1 MHLKRDGLVVVG
13 VIALGVGASA
23 AASDSDSAPDAAMTA
38 DAAAP
43 AAADAAAG
51 PDSDAGDL
59 SSVNEVIVTG
69 TRVTGI
75 KAVDSAAPIQVI
87 ASQSMERAA
96 GKPDLVTTLSNLIP
110 SLTAQAF
117 GSDQANQTLQA
128 KLRGLSPNDVLV
140 LIDGKRRHTT
150 SNLAVIGG
158 PYQGGAGVDLN
169 FIPVDAIDHV
179 EVLTDGAA
187 AQYGS
192 DAIAGVIN
200 IILKKTNNG
209 GNLGGTYGEYYDGGG
224 ITGQVQGNIGF
235 EPIPGGY
242 LNLTAEVRNHGHSF
256 RGGLDGRTLNPNL
269 TFPDSNM
276 VNVPGYPNVNL
287 ISGDAEYHSK
297 IFSFNAGTDITDG
310 IQLYSF
316 GSYGDKKAQSYENY
330 RTPST
335 VSYQGP
341 LSGGVK
347 VYLFPLGFSPLEAT
361 RETDYDLTAG
371 LKGELDAWN
380 WDLSGS
386 YGYNKVRVYTLNSAN
401 TAIAGGYTDIT
412 GAVIPGTNSTP
423 RDFYDGFFKATQMT
437 ANIDI
442 NRDVDIGLAGPLNV
456 AFGGEYRRSAYA
468 IGAGDPNSYIGSGA
482 QSYPGFQPADAS
494 IHSRKNYAGYVDFSA
509 KPIDQL
515 RVDLAGRFEHYD
527 DFGSKTVGKLTA
539 RYDVIPEFGIRGTVS
554 TGFRAPTLAEEYY
567 RATNVSPDS
576 ATVQLQPNSKS
587 AADLGLGALK
597 PETSRNYSVGLAMQ
611 PLPGITAT
619 IDAYWIDINDRVV
632 ASGTL
637 NSVVNGQLV
646 SPAIATAIA
655 DSGAVPPSLVVPG
668 GSYSVSLFTNGIDTR
683 TKGVDFVLDAPFDY
697 GWSKLDATVGASY
710 SETTIRSIHNSPAQ
724 LAGQAPFATGSA
736 LFDQAA
742 LSDLTTASPKYVLNF
757 GAYWTAFDRF
767 SASVHEIIYGTTQEY
782 QSDTGK
788 TPAGAVSQVTYWP
801 NTVGVTPITN
811 VELSLQ
817 ATKMVKLSIG
827 ANNAFNRYPNKV
839 NPILRQ
845 GFAATYNRSTTTLY
859 PAISPFGINGGFYY
873 IKGELDF

>member
-1 MHLKRDGLVVVG
+1 MHLKRDGVVVLG
-13 VIALGVGASA
+13 VIALGVSA
-23 AASDSDSAPDAAMTA
+23 VAEAAVAA

-43 AAADAAAG
+43 AADAAGA

-59 SSVNEVIVTG
+59 SSLNEVIVTG

-87 ASQSMERAA
+87 ASQSIERAA
-96 GKPDLVTTLSNLIP
+96 GKPDLITTLSNLIP

-117 GSDQANQTLQA
+117 GGDQANQTLQA
-128 KLRGLSPNDVLV
+128 RIRGLSPNDVLV

-150 SNLAVIGG
+150 ANLAVLAG
-158 PYQGGAGVDLN
+158 PYQGGAGADLN
-169 FIPVDAIDHV
+169 FIPVDAIDHI

-200 IILKKTNNG
+200 IILKKNNNG
-209 GNLGGTYGEYYDGGG
+209 GNLGGSYGAYYDGGG
-224 ITGQVQGNIGF
+224 GTSQVQGNVGF
-235 EPIPGGY
+235 EPLPGGY
-242 LNLTAEVRNHGHSF
+242 LNITAEVRNHSHSF

-269 TFPDSNM
+269 TYPDTNM
-276 VNVPGYPNVNL
+276 ANVPGYPNVNL
-287 ISGDAEYHSK
+287 ISGDGEYHSRLA
-297 IFSFNAGTDITDG
+297 SFNAGVDVFEG
-310 IQLYSF
+310 VQFYSF
-316 GSYGDKKAQSYENY
+316 GSYGEKDAQSYENY

-335 VSYQGP
+335 ISYQGP
-341 LSGGVK
+341 ITGGVK
-347 VYLFPLGFSPLEAT
+347 DYLFPLGFSPLEAT
-361 RETDYDLTAG
+361 RETDYEVTGG
-371 LKGELDAWN
+371 LKGELAEWR
-380 WDLSGS
+380 WDLSLN
-386 YGYNKVRVYTLNSAN
+386 YGYDKARLYTLNSAN
-401 TAIAGGYTDIT
+401 AAIAGGYTDINGT
-412 GAVIPGTNSTP
+412 VIPGTDSTP
-423 RDFYDGFFKATQMT
+423 RDFYDGFFKATQTT

-442 NRDVDIGLAGPLNV
+442 NRDVDVGLAGPLNV
-456 AFGGEYRRSAYA
+456 AFGGEYRRNAYA
-468 IGAGDPNSYIGSGA
+468 IGAGDRNSYIGSGA

-494 IHSRKNYAGYVDFSA
+494 IHSRKNYAGYVDLSA

-515 RVDLAGRFEHYD
+515 RIDLAGRFEHYD

-539 RYDVIPEFGIRGTVS
+539 RYDVIPEFGVRGTVS

-576 ATVQLQPNSKS
+576 ATVQLQPNSKA
-587 AADLGLGALK
+587 AADLGLGGLK
-597 PETSRNYSVGLAMQ
+597 PETSRNYSFGFALK

-619 IDAYWIDINDRVV
+619 IDAYWIDINNRIV

-637 NSVVNGQLV
+637 NSVVNGVPV

-683 TKGVDFVLDAPFDY
+683 TKGVDLTLDAPFDY
-697 GWSKLDATVGASY
+697 GWNKLDLSLGATY
-710 SETTIRSIHNSPAQ
+710 SDTTIRSVHNAPAQ
-724 LAGQAPFATGSA
+724 LAGQTPFATGSA

-742 LSDLTTASPKYVLNF
+742 LSDLTTANPKYVLNF
-757 GAYWTAFDRF
+757 GAYWVANEKF
-767 SASVHEIIYGTTQEY
+767 SASVHEIIYGKTQEY

-788 TPAGAVSQVTYWP
+788 TPSGATSVVTYWP

-839 NPILRQ
+839 NSILRE

-859 PAISPFGINGGFYY
+859 PSISPFGINGGFYY
-873 IKGELDF
+873 VKGIFEF

>member
-1 MHLKRDGLVVVG
+1 MHLKRDNVCAGVAVLG
-13 VIALGVGASA
+13 VIALQMGAETASA
-23 AASDSDSAPDAAMTA
+23 ADAAVAA

-43 AAADAAAG
+43 ASDAPG
-51 PDSDAGDL
+51 SPDSGDL

-75 KAVDSAAPIQVI
+75 KAVDSPAPIQVI
-87 ASQSMERAA
+87 ASQSIERAA
-96 GKPDLVTTLSNLIP
+96 GKPDLITTLSNLIP

-117 GSDQANQTLQA
+117 GGDQANQTLQA

-150 SNLAVIGG
+150 ANLAVLGG
-158 PYQGGAGVDLN
+158 PYQGGAGADLN
-169 FIPVDAIDHV
+169 FIPVDAIDHI

-224 ITGQVQGNIGF
+224 ITGQVQGNVGF
-235 EPIPGGY
+235 EPVPGGF

-256 RGGLDGRTLNPNL
+256 RGGLDGRTLNPAL
-269 TFPDSNM
+269 TAPDSNM
-276 VNVPGYPNVNL
+276 KDVQGYPNVNL

-297 IFSFNAGTDITDG
+297 IFAFNAGMEVLDG
-310 IQLYSF
+310 IQFYSF

-341 LSGGVK
+341 LTGGVK
-347 VYLFPLGFSPLEAT
+347 TYLFPLGFSPLEAT
-361 RETDYDLTAG
+361 RETDYELTGG
-371 LKGELDAWN
+371 LKGEFEEWK
-380 WDLSGS
+380 WDLSAT
-386 YGYNKVRVYTLNSAN
+386 YGYDKVGVYTLNSAN
-401 TAIAGGYTDIT
+401 AAIAGGYTDIL
-412 GAVIPGTNSTP
+412 GNVIPGTDATP

-437 ANIDI
+437 SNIDI
-442 NRDVDIGLAGPLNV
+442 NRDVEVGLAGPLNV
-456 AFGGEYRRSAYA
+456 AFGGEYRRNAYA

-482 QSYPGFQPADAS
+482 QSYPGFQPSDAS
-494 IHSRKNYAGYVDFSA
+494 IHARKNYAGYIDLSA
-509 KPIDQL
+509 KPVEQL

-539 RYDVIPEFGIRGTVS
+539 RYDIIPEFAVRGTIS

-576 ATVQLQPNSKS
+576 ATVQLQPNSKA
-587 AADLGLGALK
+587 AADLGLGGLK
-597 PETSRNYSVGLAMQ
+597 PETSRNYSIGLAMQ
-611 PLPGITAT
+611 PAPGLTAT
-619 IDAYWIDINDRVV
+619 IDAYWIDINNRIV

-637 NSVVNGQLV
+637 NSVVNGIVV
-646 SPAIATAIA
+646 SPAIGTAIA

-697 GWSKLDATVGASY
+697 GWSKLDATIGASY
-710 SETTIRSIHNSPAQ
+710 SDTTIRSIHNAPAQ
-724 LAGQAPFATGSA
+724 LAGQTPFATGSA

-757 GAYWTAFDRF
+757 GAYWMAYEKF
-767 SASVHEIIYGTTQEY
+767 SVSVHEIIYGTTTEY

-788 TPAGAVSQVTYWP
+788 TPKGATSVITYWP

-817 ATKMVKLSIG
+817 ATKMLKLSLG

-839 NPILRQ
+839 NSILRD

-859 PAISPFGINGGFYY
+859 PSISPFGINGGFYY
-873 IKGELDF
+873 IKGVFEF

>member
-1 MHLKRDGLVVVG
+1 MHLKRDGVVVLG
-13 VIALGVGASA
+13 VIALGVSA
-23 AASDSDSAPDAAMTA
+23 VAEPALAA

-43 AAADAAAG
+43 AADAADA

-59 SSVNEVIVTG
+59 SSLNEVIVTG

-87 ASQSMERAA
+87 ASQSIERAA
-96 GKPDLVTTLSNLIP
+96 GKPDLITTLSNLIP

-117 GSDQANQTLQA
+117 GGDQANQTLQA
-128 KLRGLSPNDVLV
+128 RIRGLSPNDVLV

-150 SNLAVIGG
+150 ANLAVLAG
-158 PYQGGAGVDLN
+158 PYQGGAGADLN
-169 FIPVDAIDHV
+169 FIPVDAIDHI

-200 IILKKTNNG
+200 IILKKNNNG
-209 GNLGGTYGEYYDGGG
+209 GNLGGSYGAYYDGGG
-224 ITGQVQGNIGF
+224 GTSQVQGNIGF
-235 EPIPGGY
+235 ESLPGGY
-242 LNLTAEVRNHGHSF
+242 LSITAEVRNHSHSF

-269 TFPDSNM
+269 TYPDTNM
-276 VNVPGYPNVNL
+276 ANVAGYPKVNL
-287 ISGDAEYHSK
+287 ISGDGEYHSRLA
-297 IFSFNAGTDITDG
+297 SFNAGVDVFEG
-310 IQLYSF
+310 VQFYSF
-316 GSYGDKKAQSYENY
+316 GSYGEKDAQSYENY

-335 VSYQGP
+335 ISYQGP
-341 LSGGVK
+341 LTGGVK
-347 VYLFPLGFSPLEAT
+347 DYLFPLGFSPLEAT
-361 RETDYDLTAG
+361 RETDYEITGG
-371 LKGELDAWN
+371 LKGELAEWR
-380 WDLSGS
+380 WDLSSS
-386 YGYNKVRVYTLNSAN
+386 YGYDKARLYTLNSAN
-401 TAIAGGYTDIT
+401 GSIAGGYTDINGT
-412 GAVIPGTNSTP
+412 VIPGTDSTP
-423 RDFYDGFFKATQMT
+423 RDFYDGFFKATQTT

-442 NRDVDIGLAGPLNV
+442 NRDVEVGLGGPLNV
-456 AFGGEYRRSAYA
+456 AFGGEYRRNAYA
-468 IGAGDPNSYIGSGA
+468 IGAGDRNSYIGSGA

-494 IHSRKNYAGYVDFSA
+494 IHSRKNYAGYVDLST

-515 RVDLAGRFEHYD
+515 RIDLAGRFEHYD

-576 ATVQLQPNSKS
+576 ATVQLQPNSK
-587 AADLGLGALK
+587 AATDLGLGGLK
-597 PETSRNYSVGLAMQ
+597 PETSRNYSFGFALK

-619 IDAYWIDINDRVV
+619 IDAYWIDINNRIV

-637 NSVVNGQLV
+637 NSVVNGVPV

-668 GSYSVSLFTNGIDTR
+668 GSYAVSLFTNGIDTR
-683 TKGVDFVLDAPFDY
+683 TKGVDLTLDAPFDY
-697 GWSKLDATVGASY
+697 GWNKLDLSLGATY
-710 SETTIRSIHNSPAQ
+710 SDTTIRSVHNAPAQ
-724 LAGQAPFATGSA
+724 LAGQTPFATGSA

-742 LSDLTTASPKYVLNF
+742 LSDLTTANPKYVLNF
-757 GAYWTAFDRF
+757 GGYWVANEKF
-767 SASVHEIIYGTTQEY
+767 SASVHEIIYGKTQEY

-788 TPAGAVSQVTYWP
+788 TPSGATSVVTYWP

-839 NPILRQ
+839 NSILRE

-859 PAISPFGINGGFYY
+859 PSISPFGINGGFYY
-873 IKGELDF
+873 IKGIFEF

>member
-1 MHLKRDGLVVVG
+1 MLLKRDNVCAG
-13 VIALGVGASA
+13 VAVLGIIALRMGADTASA
-23 AASDSDSAPDAAMTA
+23 A

-43 AAADAAAG
+43 ADGAAPASDAPAGG
-51 PDSDAGDL
+51 PDSGDL

-87 ASQSMERAA
+87 ASQSLERVS
-96 GKPDLVTTLSNLIP
+96 GKPDLITTLSNLIP
-110 SLTAQAF
+110 SLTAQSF
-117 GSDQANQTLQA
+117 GGDQANQTLQA
-128 KLRGLSPNDVLV
+128 KLRGLSPNDVLI

-150 SNLAVIGG
+150 ANLAVLGG
-158 PYQGGAGVDLN
+158 PYQGGAGTDLN
-169 FIPVDAIDHV
+169 FIPVDAIDHI

-200 IILKKTNNG
+200 IILKKTSSG

-224 ITGQVQGNIGF
+224 ITGDVQGNIGF
-235 EPIPGGY
+235 EPLPGGY
-242 LNLTAEVRNHGHSF
+242 LNLTGEVRNHGHSF

-276 VNVPGYPNVNL
+276 KNVAGYPDVNL
-287 ISGDAEYHSK
+287 ISGDAEYHLK
-297 IFSFNAGTDITDG
+297 IFSFNAGVPITDDM
-310 IQLYSF
+310 QFYSF
-316 GSYGDKKAQSYENY
+316 GSYGDKKAESFENY

-335 VSYQGP
+335 VSYTGP
-341 LSGGVK
+341 LTGGVK
-347 VYLFPLGFSPLEAT
+347 TYLFPLGFNPLEAT
-361 RETDYDLTAG
+361 RETDYELTG
-371 LKGELDAWN
+371 GVKGEFDEWK
-380 WDLSGS
+380 WDLSGT
-386 YGYNKVRVYTLNSAN
+386 YGYDKVGVYTLNSAN
-401 TAIAGGYTDIT
+401 AAIAGGYTDIA
-412 GAVIPGTNSTP
+412 GNVIPGTDSTP

-437 ANIDI
+437 SNVDI
-442 NRDVDIGLAGPLNV
+442 NRNVDIGMAGPLNV
-456 AFGGEYRRSAYA
+456 AFGGEYRRSAYS
-468 IGAGDPNSYIGSGA
+468 IGAGDPNSYVGSGA
-482 QSYPGFQPADAS
+482 QSYPGFQPSDAS
-494 IHSRKNYAGYVDFSA
+494 THARKNYAGYIDLA
-509 KPIDQL
+509 GKPIDQL
-515 RVDLAGRFEHYD
+515 MIDLAGRFEHYD

-539 RYDVIPEFGIRGTVS
+539 RYDIVPEVAVRGTIS

-576 ATVQLQPNSKS
+576 ATVQLQPNSKA
-587 AADLGLGALK
+587 AADLGLGGLK
-597 PETSRNYSVGLAMQ
+597 PETSRNYSFGLALQ
-611 PLPGITAT
+611 PMPGLTAT
-619 IDAYWIDINDRVV
+619 IDAYWIDITNRIV

-637 NSVVNGQLV
+637 NSVVNGQLI

-697 GWSKLDATVGASY
+697 GWSKLDATIGASY
-710 SETTIRSIHNSPAQ
+710 SDTSIRSIHNAPAQ
-724 LAGQAPFATGSA
+724 LAGQIPFATGSA

-742 LSDLTTASPKYVLNF
+742 LSDLTSASPKYVLNF
-757 GAYWTAFDRF
+757 GAFWDIYEKF
-767 SASVHEIIYGTTQEY
+767 SVNLHEVIYGSATEY

-788 TPAGAVSQVTYWP
+788 TPQGATSVITYWP

-817 ATKMVKLSIG
+817 ATKMVRLSLG

-839 NPILRQ
+839 NSILRE
-845 GFAATYNRSTTTLY
+845 GFAATYNRATTTLY
-859 PAISPFGINGGFYY
+859 PSISPFGINGGFYY
-873 IKGELDF
+873 IKGVLEF

>member
-1 MHLKRDGLVVVG
+1 MHLKRDGVVVLG
-13 VIALGVGASA
+13 VIALGVAGAARAVA
-23 AASDSDSAPDAAMTA
+23 AAA

-43 AAADAAAG
+43 AADAAGA
-51 PDSDAGDL
+51 PDSDSGDL

-75 KAVDSAAPIQVI
+75 KAVESAAPIQVI
-87 ASQSMERAA
+87 ASQSIERAA
-96 GKPDLVTTLSNLIP
+96 GKPDLITTLSNLIP

-117 GSDQANQTLQA
+117 GGDQANQTLQA
-128 KLRGLSPNDVLV
+128 KIRGLSPNDVLV

-150 SNLAVIGG
+150 ANLAVLGG
-158 PYQGGAGVDLN
+158 PYQGGAGADLN
-169 FIPVDAIDHV
+169 FIPLDAIDHI

-224 ITGQVQGNIGF
+224 NTGQVQGNIGF
-235 EPIPGGY
+235 EPVPGGY

-256 RGGLDGRTLNPNL
+256 RGGLDGRTLNPQL
-269 TFPDSNM
+269 TYPDTNM
-276 VNVPGYPNVNL
+276 ANVPGYPDVNL

-297 IFSFNAGTDITDG
+297 LFSFNAGLEVGEG
-310 IQLYSF
+310 IQFYSF
-316 GSYGDKKAQSYENY
+316 GTYGDKKAQSYENY

-335 VSYQGP
+335 ISYQGP
-341 LSGGVK
+341 LTGGVK
-347 VYLFPLGFSPLEAT
+347 DYLFPLGFSPLEAT
-361 RETDYDLTAG
+361 RETDYEITGG
-371 LKGELDAWN
+371 LKGEFDAWR
-380 WDLSGS
+380 WDLSAN
-386 YGYNKVRVYTLNSAN
+386 YGYDKARVYTLNSAN
-401 TAIAGGYTDIT
+401 AAIAGGYTDIT
-412 GAVIPGTNSTP
+412 GAVIPGTDSTP
-423 RDFYDGFFKATQMT
+423 RDFYDGFFKATQTT

-442 NRDVDIGLAGPLNV
+442 NRDIDVGLAGPLNV
-456 AFGGEYRRSAYA
+456 AFGGEYRRNAYA

-494 IHSRKNYAGYVDFSA
+494 IHSRKNYAGYVDLSA

-539 RYDVIPEFGIRGTVS
+539 RYDLIPEFGIRGTVS

-576 ATVQLQPNSKS
+576 ATVQLQPNSKA
-587 AADLGLGALK
+587 AADLGLGGLK
-597 PETSRNYSVGLAMQ
+597 PETSRNYSFGLALQ

-619 IDAYWIDINDRVV
+619 IDAYLIDINNRIV

-637 NSVVNGQLV
+637 NSVVNGVLV

-683 TKGVDFVLDAPFDY
+683 TKGVDFTLDAPFDY
-697 GWSKLDATVGASY
+697 GWNKLDLSLGATY
-710 SETTIRSIHNSPAQ
+710 SDTTIRSIHNAPAQ
-724 LAGQAPFATGSA
+724 LAGQTPFATGSA

-742 LSDLTTASPKYVLNF
+742 LSDLTTANPKYVLNF
-757 GAYWTAFDRF
+757 GAYWVAYERF
-767 SASVHEIIYGTTQEY
+767 SASVHEIIYGKTQEY

-788 TPAGAVSQVTYWP
+788 TPAGATSVITYWP

-839 NPILRQ
+839 NSILRD

-859 PAISPFGINGGFYY
+859 PSISPFGINGGFYY
-873 IKGELDF
+873 IKGVFEF

>member
-1 MHLKRDGLVVVG
+1 MHLKRDGVVVLG
-13 VIALGVGASA
+13 VIALGVSASA
-23 AASDSDSAPDAAMTA
+23 GAAVAA

-43 AAADAAAG
+43 AADAAGA
-51 PDSDAGDL
+51 PDSDSGDL
-59 SSVNEVIVTG
+59 SSLNEVIVTG

-75 KAVDSAAPIQVI
+75 KAVESAAPIQVI
-87 ASQSMERAA
+87 ASQSIERAA
-96 GKPDLVTTLSNLIP
+96 GKPDLITALSNLIP

-117 GSDQANQTLQA
+117 GGDQANQTLQA
-128 KLRGLSPNDVLV
+128 KIRGLSPNDVLV

-150 SNLAVIGG
+150 ANLAVLGG
-158 PYQGGAGVDLN
+158 PYQGGAGADLN
-169 FIPVDAIDHV
+169 FIPVDAIDHI

-209 GNLGGTYGEYYDGGG
+209 GNLGATYGEYYDGGG
-224 ITGQVQGNIGF
+224 GTSQVQGNIGF
-235 EPIPGGY
+235 EPVPGGY
-242 LNLTAEVRNHGHSF
+242 LNLTAEVRNHSHSF
-256 RGGLDGRTLNPNL
+256 RGGLDGRTLNPKL
-269 TFPDSNM
+269 TYPDTNM
-276 VNVPGYPNVNL
+276 ANVPGYPDINL
-287 ISGDAEYHSK
+287 ISGDAEYHSRLLA
-297 IFSFNAGTDITDG
+297 FNAGMEVADNIHF
-310 IQLYSF
+310 YSV
-316 GSYGDKKAQSYENY
+316 GTYGEKDAQSYENY

-335 VSYQGP
+335 ISYQGP
-341 LSGGVK
+341 ITGGVK
-347 VYLFPLGFSPLEAT
+347 DYLFPLGFSPLEAT
-361 RETDYDLTAG
+361 RETDYEITG
-371 LKGELDAWN
+371 GVKGEFDEWR
-380 WDLSGS
+380 WDLSAN
-386 YGYNKVRVYTLNSAN
+386 YGYDKVRVYTLNSAN
-401 TAIAGGYTDIT
+401 GAIAGGYTDIT
-412 GAVIPGTNSTP
+412 GAVIPGTDSTP
-423 RDFYDGFFKATQMT
+423 RDFYDGFFKATQTT

-442 NRDVDIGLAGPLNV
+442 NRDVELGLAGPLNV
-456 AFGGEYRRSAYA
+456 AFGGEYRRNAYA
-468 IGAGDPNSYIGSGA
+468 IGAGDRSSYIGSGA
-482 QSYPGFQPADAS
+482 QSYPGFQPSDAS
-494 IHSRKNYAGYVDFSA
+494 IHSRKNYAGYVDLSA

-527 DFGSKTVGKLTA
+527 DFGSKTVGKVTA

-576 ATVQLQPNSKS
+576 ATVQLQPNSKA

-597 PETSRNYSVGLAMQ
+597 PETSRNYSFGFAMK
-611 PLPGITAT
+611 PLPGLTAT
-619 IDAYWIDINDRVV
+619 IDAFLIDINNRIV

-637 NSVVNGQLV
+637 NSVVNGIQV

-683 TKGVDFVLDAPFDY
+683 TKGVDLTLDAPFDY
-697 GWSKLDATVGASY
+697 GWSKLELSLAGTY
-710 SETTIRSIHNSPAQ
+710 SDTTIRSVHNAPAQ
-724 LAGQAPFATGSA
+724 LAGQIPFATGSA

-742 LSDLTTASPKYVLNF
+742 ISDLTTASPKYVLNF
-757 GAYWTAFDRF
+757 GTYWLAFEKF
-767 SASVHEIIYGTTQEY
+767 SVNVHEIIYGKTQEY

-788 TPAGAVSQVTYWP
+788 TPAGATSVITYWP

-839 NPILRQ
+839 NSILRQ

-859 PAISPFGINGGFYY
+859 PSISPFGINGGFYY
-873 IKGELDF
+873 IKGVFEF

>member
-1 MHLKRDGLVVVG
+1 MHLKRDGVVVLG
-13 VIALGVGASA
+13 VIALGVSVSA
-23 AASDSDSAPDAAMTA
+23 AAAVAA

-43 AAADAAAG
+43 AADAAG
-51 PDSDAGDL
+51 SPDSDSGDL

-75 KAVDSAAPIQVI
+75 KAVESAAPIQVI
-87 ASQSMERAA
+87 ASQSIERAA
-96 GKPDLVTTLSNLIP
+96 GKPDLITTLSNLIP

-117 GSDQANQTLQA
+117 GGDQANQTLQA
-128 KLRGLSPNDVLV
+128 KIRGLSPNDVLV

-150 SNLAVIGG
+150 ANLAVLGG
-158 PYQGGAGVDLN
+158 PYQGGAGADLN
-169 FIPVDAIDHV
+169 FIPVDAIDHI

-200 IILKKTNNG
+200 IILKKNNTG
-209 GNLGGTYGEYYDGGG
+209 GNLGGTYGAYYDGGG
-224 ITGQVQGNIGF
+224 GTSQVQGNIGF
-235 EPIPGGY
+235 EPVPGGY
-242 LNLTAEVRNHGHSF
+242 LNLTAEVRNHSHSF

-269 TFPDSNM
+269 TYPDTNM
-276 VNVPGYPNVNL
+276 ANVPAYPNVNL
-287 ISGDAEYHSK
+287 ISGDAEYHSRL
-297 IFSFNAGTDITDG
+297 FSFNAGVDVVDG
-310 IQLYSF
+310 IQFYSF
-316 GSYGDKKAQSYENY
+316 GTYGDKDAQSYENY
-330 RTPST
+330 RSPST
-335 VSYQGP
+335 ISYQGP
-341 LSGGVK
+341 ITGGVK
-347 VYLFPLGFSPLEAT
+347 DYLFPLGFSPLEAT
-361 RETDYDLTAG
+361 RETDYELTGG
-371 LKGELDAWN
+371 LKGELNEWR
-380 WDLSGS
+380 WDLSLN
-386 YGYNKVRVYTLNSAN
+386 YGYDKVRVYTLNSAN
-401 TAIAGGYTDIT
+401 AAIAGGYTDINGT
-412 GAVIPGTNSTP
+412 VIPGTDSTS
-423 RDFYDGFFKATQMT
+423 RDFYDGFFKATQTT
-437 ANIDI
+437 ANVDI
-442 NRDVDIGLAGPLNV
+442 NRDVDVGLAGPLNV
-456 AFGGEYRRSAYA
+456 AFGGEYRRNAYA

-482 QSYPGFQPADAS
+482 QSYPGFQPSDAS
-494 IHSRKNYAGYVDFSA
+494 SHSRKNYAGYVDLSA
-509 KPIDQL
+509 KPVDQL

-576 ATVQLQPNSKS
+576 ATVQLQPNSKA
-587 AADLGLGALK
+587 AADLGLGGLK
-597 PETSRNYSVGLAMQ
+597 PETSRNYSFGFALQ

-619 IDAYWIDINDRVV
+619 IDAYWIDINNRIV

-637 NSVVNGQLV
+637 NSVVNGIQV

-683 TKGVDFVLDAPFDY
+683 TKGVDFTLDAPFNY
-697 GWSKLDATVGASY
+697 GWSKLDLSVGATY
-710 SETTIRSIHNSPAQ
+710 SDTTIRSIHNAPAQ
-724 LAGQAPFATGSA
+724 LAGQIPFATGSA

-742 LSDLTTASPKYVLNF
+742 LSDLTTANPKYVLNF
-757 GAYWTAFDRF
+757 GAHWVANEKF
-767 SASVHEIIYGTTQEY
+767 SASVHEIIYGKTQEY

-788 TPAGAVSQVTYWP
+788 TPTGATSVITYWP

-827 ANNAFNRYPNKV
+827 ANNALNRYPNKV
-839 NPILRQ
+839 NSILRQ

-859 PAISPFGINGGFYY
+859 PSISPFGINGGFYY
-873 IKGELDF
+873 IKGVFEF

>member
-1 MHLKRDGLVVVG
+1 MHLKRDNVCAG
-13 VIALGVGASA
+13 VAVLGIIALRMGTETASA
-23 AASDSDSAPDAAMTA
+23 ADAAVAA

-43 AAADAAAG
+43 ASDAPGG
-51 PDSDAGDL
+51 PDSGDL

-75 KAVDSAAPIQVI
+75 KAVDSPAPIQVI
-87 ASQSMERAA
+87 ASQSIERAA
-96 GKPDLVTTLSNLIP
+96 GKPDLITTLSNLIP

-117 GSDQANQTLQA
+117 GGDQANQTLQA

-150 SNLAVIGG
+150 ANLAVLGG
-158 PYQGGAGVDLN
+158 PYQGGAGADLN
-169 FIPVDAIDHV
+169 FIPVDAIDHI

-200 IILKKTNNG
+200 IILKKANNG

-224 ITGQVQGNIGF
+224 ITGQVQGNVGF
-235 EPIPGGY
+235 EPVPGGF

-269 TFPDSNM
+269 TFPDTNM
-276 VNVPGYPNVNL
+276 TNVAGYPNVNL

-297 IFSFNAGTDITDG
+297 IFAFNAGMEVLNG
-310 IQLYSF
+310 IQFYSF
-316 GSYGDKKAQSYENY
+316 GTYGDKKAQSYENY
-330 RTPST
+330 RVPST

-341 LSGGVK
+341 LTGGVK
-347 VYLFPLGFSPLEAT
+347 TYLFPLGFSPLEAT
-361 RETDYDLTAG
+361 RETDYELTGG
-371 LKGELDAWN
+371 LKGEFEEWK
-380 WDLSGS
+380 WDLSAT
-386 YGYNKVRVYTLNSAN
+386 YGYDKVGVYTLNSAN
-401 TAIAGGYTDIT
+401 AAIAGGYTDIL
-412 GAVIPGTNSTP
+412 GNVIPGTDATP

-437 ANIDI
+437 SNIDI
-442 NRDVDIGLAGPLNV
+442 NRDVEVGLAGPLNV
-456 AFGGEYRRSAYA
+456 AFGGEYRRNAYA

-482 QSYPGFQPADAS
+482 QSYPGFQPSDAS
-494 IHSRKNYAGYVDFSA
+494 IHARKNYAGYIDLSA
-509 KPIDQL
+509 KPVEQL

-539 RYDVIPEFGIRGTVS
+539 RYDIIPEFAVRGTIS

-576 ATVQLQPNSKS
+576 ATVQLQPNSKA
-587 AADLGLGALK
+587 AADLGLGGLK
-597 PETSRNYSVGLAMQ
+597 PETSRNYSIGLAMQ
-611 PLPGITAT
+611 PVPGLTAT
-619 IDAYWIDINDRVV
+619 IDAYWIDINNRIV

-637 NSVVNGQLV
+637 NSVVNGIVV
-646 SPAIATAIA
+646 SPAIGTAIA

-683 TKGVDFVLDAPFDY
+683 TKGADFVLDAPFDY
-697 GWSKLDATVGASY
+697 GWSKLDATIGASY
-710 SETTIRSIHNSPAQ
+710 SDTTIRSIHNSPAQ
-724 LAGQAPFATGSA
+724 LAGQVPFATGSA

-757 GAYWTAFDRF
+757 GAYWTAYEKF
-767 SASVHEIIYGTTQEY
+767 SVSLHEIIYGTTQEY

-788 TPAGAVSQVTYWP
+788 TPKGATSVVTYWP

-817 ATKMVKLSIG
+817 ATKMVKLSLG

-839 NPILRQ
+839 NSILRD

-873 IKGELDF
+873 IKGELEF

>member
-1 MHLKRDGLVVVG
+1 MHLKRDGVVVLG
-13 VIALGVGASA
+13 VIALGVSA
-23 AASDSDSAPDAAMTA
+23 AARAAVAA

-43 AAADAAAG
+43 AADAAGA
-51 PDSDAGDL
+51 PDSDSGEL

-75 KAVDSAAPIQVI
+75 KAVESAAPIQVI
-87 ASQSMERAA
+87 ASQSIERAA
-96 GKPDLVTTLSNLIP
+96 GKPDLITTLSNLIP

-117 GSDQANQTLQA
+117 GGDQANQTLQA
-128 KLRGLSPNDVLV
+128 KIRGLSPNDVLV

-150 SNLAVIGG
+150 ANLAVLGG
-158 PYQGGAGVDLN
+158 PYQGGAGADLN
-169 FIPVDAIDHV
+169 FIPVDAIDHI

-224 ITGQVQGNIGF
+224 NTGQVQGNIGF

-269 TFPDSNM
+269 AYPDTNM
-276 VNVPGYPNVNL
+276 ANVPGYPNVNL

-297 IFSFNAGTDITDG
+297 LFSFSAGMEVAEG
-310 IQLYSF
+310 IQFYSF
-316 GSYGDKKAQSYENY
+316 GTYGDKKAQSYENY

-335 VSYQGP
+335 ISYQGP
-341 LSGGVK
+341 LTGGVK
-347 VYLFPLGFSPLEAT
+347 DYLFPLGFSPLEAT
-361 RETDYDLTAG
+361 RETDYEITGG
-371 LKGELDAWN
+371 LKGEFDAWR
-380 WDLSGS
+380 WDLSAN
-386 YGYNKVRVYTLNSAN
+386 YGYDKARVYTLNSAN
-401 TAIAGGYTDIT
+401 AAIAGGYTDIT
-412 GAVIPGTNSTP
+412 GVVIPGTDSTP
-423 RDFYDGFFKATQMT
+423 RDFYDGFFKATQST

-442 NRDVDIGLAGPLNV
+442 NRDVDVGLAGPLNV
-456 AFGGEYRRSAYA
+456 AFGGEYRRNAYA

-494 IHSRKNYAGYVDFSA
+494 IHSRKNYAGYIDLSA

-539 RYDVIPEFGIRGTVS
+539 RYDLIPEIGIRGTVS

-576 ATVQLQPNSKS
+576 ATVQLQPNSKA
-587 AADLGLGALK
+587 AADLGLGGLK
-597 PETSRNYSVGLAMQ
+597 PETSRNYSFGLALQ

-619 IDAYWIDINDRVV
+619 IDAYLIDINNRIV

-637 NSVVNGQLV
+637 NSVVNGVLV

-683 TKGVDFVLDAPFDY
+683 TKGVDFTLDAPFDY
-697 GWSKLDATVGASY
+697 GWNKLDLSLGATY
-710 SETTIRSIHNSPAQ
+710 SDTTIRSIHNAPAQ
-724 LAGQAPFATGSA
+724 LAGQTPFATGSA

-742 LSDLTTASPKYVLNF
+742 LSDLTAANPKYVLNF
-757 GAYWTAFDRF
+757 GAYWVAYERF
-767 SASVHEIIYGTTQEY
+767 SASVHEIIYGKTQEY

-788 TPAGAVSQVTYWP
+788 TPAGATSVITYWP

-817 ATKMVKLSIG
+817 ATKMLKLSIG

-839 NPILRQ
+839 NSILRD

-859 PAISPFGINGGFYY
+859 PSISPFGINGGFYY
-873 IKGELDF
+873 IKGVFEF

>member
-1 MHLKRDGLVVVG
+1 MHLKRDNVRAGVAVLG
-13 VIALGVGASA
+13 VIALRMGADTASA
-23 AASDSDSAPDAAMTA
+23 ADAAVSA

-43 AAADAAAG
+43 ASDAPAGG
-51 PDSDAGDL
+51 PDSGDL

-75 KAVDSAAPIQVI
+75 KAVDSPAPIQVI
-87 ASQSMERAA
+87 AAQSIERAA
-96 GKPDLVTTLSNLIP
+96 GKPDLITTLSNLIP

-117 GSDQANQTLQA
+117 GGDQANQTLQA

-140 LIDGKRRHTT
+140 LVNGKRRHTT
-150 SNLAVIGG
+150 ANLEVLGG

-169 FIPVDAIDHV
+169 LIPVDAIDHI

-192 DAIAGVIN
+192 DAIAGVVN
-200 IILKKTNNG
+200 IILKKSNSG

-224 ITGQVQGNIGF
+224 ITGDVQGNVGF
-235 EPIPGGY
+235 EPVPGGY

-276 VNVPGYPNVNL
+276 KNVSGYPDVNL
-287 ISGDAEYHSK
+287 ISGDAEYHAK
-297 IFSFNAGTDITDG
+297 IFSFNAGMDVADG

-316 GSYGDKKAQSYENY
+316 GSYGDKKAESYENY

-335 VSYQGP
+335 VSYTGP
-341 LSGGVK
+341 LTGGVTT
-347 VYLFPLGFSPLEAT
+347 YLFPLGFDPLEAT
-361 RETDYDLTAG
+361 RETDYELTGGA
-371 LKGELDAWN
+371 KGELAEWK
-380 WDLSGS
+380 WDLSAT
-386 YGYNKVRVYTLNSAN
+386 YGYDKVGVYTLNSAN
-401 TAIAGGYTDIT
+401 AAIAGGYTDIT
-412 GAVIPGTNSTP
+412 KTPIPGTDSTP

-437 ANIDI
+437 SNIDI
-442 NRDVDIGLAGPLNV
+442 DRDIDIGLAGPLNV
-456 AFGGEYRRSAYA
+456 AFGGEYRRSTFA

-482 QSYPGFQPADAS
+482 QSYPGFQPSDAS
-494 IHSRKNYAGYVDFSA
+494 IHARKNYAGYIDLAA
-509 KPIDQL
+509 KPVDQL

-539 RYDVIPEFGIRGTVS
+539 RYDFIPEVAVRGTIS

-587 AADLGLGALK
+587 AADLGLGGGLQ
-597 PETSRNYSVGLAMQ
+597 PETSRNYSIGLALQ
-611 PLPGITAT
+611 PTPGLTAT
-619 IDAYWIDINDRVV
+619 IDAYWIDINNRIV

-646 SPAIATAIA
+646 GPAIQTAIA
-655 DSGAVPPSLVVPG
+655 DSGAVPPSAVVPG

-683 TKGVDFVLDAPFDY
+683 TRGVDFVLDAPFDY
-697 GWSKLDATVGASY
+697 GWSKLDATIGASY
-710 SETTIRSIHNSPAQ
+710 SDTTIRSIHNAPAQ
-724 LAGQAPFATGSA
+724 LAGQTPFATGSA

-742 LSDLTTASPKYVLNF
+742 LSDLTTASPKYVMNF
-757 GAYWTAFDRF
+757 GAYWTAFEKF
-767 SASVHEIIYGTTQEY
+767 SVNVHEIIYGSTTEY

-788 TPAGAVSQVTYWP
+788 TPTKVTSVITYWP

-817 ATKMVKLSIG
+817 ATKMLRLSLG

-839 NPILRQ
+839 NSILRE
-845 GFAATYNRSTTTLY
+845 GFAAAYNRSTTTLY
-859 PAISPFGINGGFYY
+859 PSISPFGINGGFYY
-873 IKGELDF
+873 IKGIFEF

>member
-1 MHLKRDGLVVVG
+1 MHLKRDGVVVLG
-13 VIALGVGASA
+13 VIALGVSA
-23 AASDSDSAPDAAMTA
+23 VAEPALAA

-43 AAADAAAG
+43 AADAADA

-59 SSVNEVIVTG
+59 SSLNEVIVTG

-87 ASQSMERAA
+87 ASQSIERAA
-96 GKPDLVTTLSNLIP
+96 GKPDLITTLSNLIP

-117 GSDQANQTLQA
+117 GGDQANQTLQA
-128 KLRGLSPNDVLV
+128 RIRGLSPNDVLV

-150 SNLAVIGG
+150 ANLAVLAG
-158 PYQGGAGVDLN
+158 PYQGGAGADLN
-169 FIPVDAIDHV
+169 FIPVDAIDHI

-200 IILKKTNNG
+200 IILKKNNNG
-209 GNLGGTYGEYYDGGG
+209 GNLGGSYGAYYDGGG
-224 ITGQVQGNIGF
+224 GTSQVQGNIGF
-235 EPIPGGY
+235 EPLPGGY
-242 LNLTAEVRNHGHSF
+242 LSITAEVRNHSHSF

-269 TFPDSNM
+269 TYPDTNM
-276 VNVPGYPNVNL
+276 ANVAGYPKVNL
-287 ISGDAEYHSK
+287 ISGDGEYHSRLA
-297 IFSFNAGTDITDG
+297 SFNAGVDVFEG
-310 IQLYSF
+310 VQFYSF
-316 GSYGDKKAQSYENY
+316 GSYGEKDAQSYENY

-335 VSYQGP
+335 ISYQGP
-341 LSGGVK
+341 LTGGVK
-347 VYLFPLGFSPLEAT
+347 DYLFPLGFSPLEAT
-361 RETDYDLTAG
+361 RETDYEITGG
-371 LKGELDAWN
+371 LKGELAEWR
-380 WDLSGS
+380 WDLSSS
-386 YGYNKVRVYTLNSAN
+386 YGYDKARLYTLNSAN
-401 TAIAGGYTDIT
+401 GSIAGGYTDINGT
-412 GAVIPGTNSTP
+412 VIPGTDSTP
-423 RDFYDGFFKATQMT
+423 RDFYDGFFKATQTT

-442 NRDVDIGLAGPLNV
+442 NRDVEVGLGGPLNV
-456 AFGGEYRRSAYA
+456 AFGGEYRRNAYA
-468 IGAGDPNSYIGSGA
+468 IGAGDRNSYIGSGA

-494 IHSRKNYAGYVDFSA
+494 IHSRKNYAGYVDLST

-515 RVDLAGRFEHYD
+515 RIDLAGRFEHYD

-576 ATVQLQPNSKS
+576 ATVQLQPNSK
-587 AADLGLGALK
+587 AATDLGLGGLK
-597 PETSRNYSVGLAMQ
+597 PETSRNYSFGFALK

-619 IDAYWIDINDRVV
+619 IDAYWIDINNRIV

-637 NSVVNGQLV
+637 NSVVNGVPV

-668 GSYSVSLFTNGIDTR
+668 GSYAVSLFTNGIDTR
-683 TKGVDFVLDAPFDY
+683 TKGVDLTLDAPFDY
-697 GWSKLDATVGASY
+697 GWNKLDLSLGATY
-710 SETTIRSIHNSPAQ
+710 SDTTIRSVHNAPAQ
-724 LAGQAPFATGSA
+724 LAGQTPFATGSA

-742 LSDLTTASPKYVLNF
+742 LSDLTTANPKYVLNF
-757 GAYWTAFDRF
+757 GGYWVANEKF
-767 SASVHEIIYGTTQEY
+767 SASVHEIIYGKTQEY

-788 TPAGAVSQVTYWP
+788 TPSGATSVVTYWP

-839 NPILRQ
+839 NSILRE

-859 PAISPFGINGGFYY
+859 PSISPFGINGGFYY
-873 IKGELDF
+873 IKGIFEF

>member
-1 MHLKRDGLVVVG
+1 MHLKRDGVVVLG
-13 VIALGVGASA
+13 VIALGVSVSA
-23 AASDSDSAPDAAMTA
+23 AAAVAA

-43 AAADAAAG
+43 AADAAG
-51 PDSDAGDL
+51 SPDSDSGDL

-75 KAVDSAAPIQVI
+75 KAVESAAPIQVI
-87 ASQSMERAA
+87 ASQSIERAA
-96 GKPDLVTTLSNLIP
+96 GKPDLITTLSNLIP

-117 GSDQANQTLQA
+117 GGDQANQTLQA
-128 KLRGLSPNDVLV
+128 KIRGLSPNDVLV

-150 SNLAVIGG
+150 ANLAVLGG
-158 PYQGGAGVDLN
+158 PYQGGAGADLN
-169 FIPVDAIDHV
+169 FIPVDAIDHI

-200 IILKKTNNG
+200 IILKKNNNG
-209 GNLGGTYGEYYDGGG
+209 GNLGGTYGAYYDGGG
-224 ITGQVQGNIGF
+224 GTSQVQGNIGF
-235 EPIPGGY
+235 EPVPGGY
-242 LNLTAEVRNHGHSF
+242 LNLTAEVRNHSHSF

-269 TFPDSNM
+269 TYPDTNM
-276 VNVPGYPNVNL
+276 ANVPGYPNVNL
-287 ISGDAEYHSK
+287 ISGDAEYHSRL
-297 IFSFNAGTDITDG
+297 FSFNAGVDVVDG
-310 IQLYSF
+310 IQFYSF
-316 GSYGDKKAQSYENY
+316 GTYGDKDAQSYENY

-335 VSYQGP
+335 ISYQGP
-341 LSGGVK
+341 ITGGVK
-347 VYLFPLGFSPLEAT
+347 DYLFPLGFSPLEAT
-361 RETDYDLTAG
+361 RETDYELTGG
-371 LKGELDAWN
+371 LKGELNEWR
-380 WDLSGS
+380 WDLSLN
-386 YGYNKVRVYTLNSAN
+386 YGYDKVRVYTLNSAN
-401 TAIAGGYTDIT
+401 AAIAGGYTDINGT
-412 GAVIPGTNSTP
+412 VIPGTDSTP
-423 RDFYDGFFKATQMT
+423 RDFYDGFFKATQTT
-437 ANIDI
+437 ANVDI
-442 NRDVDIGLAGPLNV
+442 NRDVDVGLAGPLNV
-456 AFGGEYRRSAYA
+456 AFGGEYRRNAYA

-482 QSYPGFQPADAS
+482 QSYPGFQPSDAS
-494 IHSRKNYAGYVDFSA
+494 SHSRKNYAGYVDLSA
-509 KPIDQL
+509 KPVDQL

-576 ATVQLQPNSKS
+576 ATVQLQPNSKA
-587 AADLGLGALK
+587 AADLGLGGLK
-597 PETSRNYSVGLAMQ
+597 PETSRNYSFGFALQ

-619 IDAYWIDINDRVV
+619 IDAYWIDINNRIV

-637 NSVVNGQLV
+637 NSVVNGIQV

-683 TKGVDFVLDAPFDY
+683 TKGVDFTLDAPFDY
-697 GWSKLDATVGASY
+697 GWNKLDLSLGATY
-710 SETTIRSIHNSPAQ
+710 SDTTIRSVHNAPAQ
-724 LAGQAPFATGSA
+724 LAGQTPFATGSA

-742 LSDLTTASPKYVLNF
+742 LSDLTTANPKYVLNF
-757 GAYWTAFDRF
+757 GAYWVAYEKF
-767 SASVHEIIYGTTQEY
+767 SASVHEIIYGKTQEY

-788 TPAGAVSQVTYWP
+788 TPTGATSVITYWP

-827 ANNAFNRYPNKV
+827 ANNALNRYPNKV
-839 NPILRQ
+839 NSILRQ

-859 PAISPFGINGGFYY
+859 PSISPFGINGGFYY
-873 IKGELDF
+873 IKGVFEF

>member
-1 MHLKRDGLVVVG
+1 MHLKRDGVVVVG
-13 VIALGVGASA
+13 VVALGVGAYSA
-23 AASDSDSAPDAAMTA
+23 LA
-38 DAAAP
+38 DAAVA
-43 AAADAAAG
+43 ADAGASAASAASAADAAGA
-51 PDSDAGDL
+51 PDSDSGDL
-59 SSVNEVIVTG
+59 SSANEVIVTG

-75 KAVDSAAPIQVI
+75 KAVESAAPIQVI
-87 ASQSMERAA
+87 ASQSIERAA

-117 GSDQANQTLQA
+117 GGDQANQTLQA

-150 SNLAVIGG
+150 SNLAVLGG

-200 IILKKTNNG
+200 IILKKSNNG
-209 GNLGGTYGEYYDGGG
+209 GNIGGTYGEYYDGGG

-269 TFPDSNM
+269 TYPNTNM
-276 VNVPGYPNVNL
+276 ANVAGYPNINL

-297 IFSFNAGTDITDG
+297 IGSFNAGMDIAEG
-310 IQLYSF
+310 IQFYAF

-335 VSYQGP
+335 VSYTGP
-341 LSGGVK
+341 LTGGLTD
-347 VYLFPLGFSPLEAT
+347 YLFPLGFSPLEAT
-361 RETDYDLTAG
+361 HETDYDITGG
-371 LKGELDAWN
+371 LKGEIAAWK
-380 WDLSGS
+380 WDLSVG
-386 YGYNKVRVYTLNSAN
+386 YGYNKALIYTLNSAN
-401 TAIAGGYTDIT
+401 ADIAKGYTDIT
-412 GAVIPGTNSTP
+412 GTVHPGTDSTP
-423 RDFYDGFFKATQMT
+423 RDFYDGFFKSTQMT
-437 ANIDI
+437 SNIDL
-442 NRDVDIGLAGPLNV
+442 NRDIDVGLAGPLNV

-468 IGAGDPNSYIGSGA
+468 IGAGDPSSYIGSGA

-494 IHSRKNYAGYVDFSA
+494 IHSRKNYAGYVDLST

-527 DFGSKTVGKLTA
+527 DFGSKTVDKVTA
-539 RYDVIPEFGIRGTVS
+539 RYDFIPEFGIRGTVS

-619 IDAYWIDINDRVV
+619 IDAYLIDINDRVV

-683 TKGVDFVLDAPFDY
+683 TKGVDFMLDAPFDY
-697 GWSKLDATVGASY
+697 GWSKLDATIAASY

-724 LAGQAPFATGSA
+724 LAGQVPFATGSA

-742 LSDLTTASPKYVLNF
+742 ISDLTTASPKYVLNF
-757 GAYWTAFDRF
+757 GAYWSAFDRF
-767 SASVHEIIYGTTQEY
+767 SASVHEIIYGSTQEY

-788 TPAGAVSQVTYWP
+788 TPNGAVSKITYWP

-839 NPILRQ
+839 NSILRQ

-859 PAISPFGINGGFYY
+859 PSISPFGINGGFYY

>member
-1 MHLKRDGLVVVG
+1 MHLKRDGVVVLG
-13 VIALGVGASA
+13 VIALGVSA
-23 AASDSDSAPDAAMTA
+23 AARAAVAA

-43 AAADAAAG
+43 AADAAGA
-51 PDSDAGDL
+51 PDSDSGDL

-75 KAVDSAAPIQVI
+75 KAVESAAPIQVI
-87 ASQSMERAA
+87 ASQSIERAA
-96 GKPDLVTTLSNLIP
+96 GKPDLITTLSNLIP

-117 GSDQANQTLQA
+117 GGDQANQTLQA
-128 KLRGLSPNDVLV
+128 KIRGLSPNDVLV

-150 SNLAVIGG
+150 ANLAVLGG
-158 PYQGGAGVDLN
+158 PYQGGAGADLN
-169 FIPVDAIDHV
+169 FIPVDAIDHI

-235 EPIPGGY
+235 EPVPGGY

-269 TFPDSNM
+269 TYPDTNM
-276 VNVPGYPNVNL
+276 ANVAGYPDVNL

-297 IFSFNAGTDITDG
+297 IGSFNAGVEVVDG
-310 IQLYSF
+310 VQFYSF
-316 GSYGDKKAQSYENY
+316 GSYGYKKAQSYENY

-341 LSGGVK
+341 LTGGVK
-347 VYLFPLGFSPLEAT
+347 DYLFPLGFSPLEAT
-361 RETDYDLTAG
+361 RETDYEITGG
-371 LKGELDAWN
+371 LKGELDAWR
-380 WDLSGS
+380 WDLSAN
-386 YGYNKVRVYTLNSAN
+386 YGYDKVLVYTLNSAN

-412 GAVIPGTNSTP
+412 GAVIPGTDSTP
-423 RDFYDGFFKATQMT
+423 RDFYDGFFKATQAT

-442 NRDVDIGLAGPLNV
+442 NRDVEVGLAGPLNV
-456 AFGGEYRRSAYA
+456 AFGGEYRRNAYA

-494 IHSRKNYAGYVDFSA
+494 IHSRKNYAGYVDLSA

-539 RYDVIPEFGIRGTVS
+539 RYDVIPEIGIRGTVS

-576 ATVQLQPNSKS
+576 ATVQLQPNSKA

-597 PETSRNYSVGLAMQ
+597 PETSRNYSFGLALQ

-619 IDAYWIDINDRVV
+619 IDAYMIDINNRIV

-637 NSVVNGQLV
+637 NSVVNGVLV

-683 TKGVDFVLDAPFDY
+683 TKGVDFTLDAPFDY
-697 GWSKLDATVGASY
+697 GWNKLDLSLGATY
-710 SETTIRSIHNSPAQ
+710 SDTTIRSIHNAPAQ
-724 LAGQAPFATGSA
+724 LAGQTPFATGSA

-742 LSDLTTASPKYVLNF
+742 LSDLTSANPKYVLNF
-757 GAYWTAFDRF
+757 GAYWVAYEKF
-767 SASVHEIIYGTTQEY
+767 SASVHEIIYGKTQEY

-788 TPAGAVSQVTYWP
+788 TPTGATSVITYWP

-839 NPILRQ
+839 NSILRQ

-859 PAISPFGINGGFYY
+859 PSISPFGINGGFYY
-873 IKGELDF
+873 IKGVFEF

>member
-1 MHLKRDGLVVVG
+1 MHLKRDGVVVLG
-13 VIALGVGASA
+13 VIALGVGICAEA
-23 AASDSDSAPDAAMTA
+23 AVAAE
-38 DAAAP
+38 AAAP
-43 AAADAAAG
+43 AADAAGA
-51 PDSDAGDL
+51 PDSDSGDL

-75 KAVDSAAPIQVI
+75 KAVESAAPIQVI
-87 ASQSMERAA
+87 ASQSIERAA
-96 GKPDLVTTLSNLIP
+96 GKPDLITTLSNLIP

-117 GSDQANQTLQA
+117 GGDQANQTLQA
-128 KLRGLSPNDVLV
+128 KIRGLSPNDVLV
-140 LIDGKRRHTT
+140 LVDGKRRHTT
-150 SNLAVIGG
+150 ANLAVLGG
-158 PYQGGAGVDLN
+158 PYQGGAGADLN
-169 FIPVDAIDHV
+169 FIPVDAIDHI

-235 EPIPGGY
+235 EPVPGGY

-256 RGGLDGRTLNPNL
+256 RGGLDGRTLNPKL
-269 TFPDSNM
+269 TYPDTNM
-276 VNVPGYPNVNL
+276 ANVPGYPDVNL

-297 IFSFNAGTDITDG
+297 LFSFNAGVELADG
-310 IQLYSF
+310 IQFYSF

-335 VSYQGP
+335 ISYQGP
-341 LSGGVK
+341 LTGGVK
-347 VYLFPLGFSPLEAT
+347 NYLFPLGFSPLEAT
-361 RETDYDLTAG
+361 RETDYEVTGG
-371 LKGELDAWN
+371 LKGEIDAWK
-380 WDLSGS
+380 WDLSAN
-386 YGYNKVRVYTLNSAN
+386 YGYDKVLVYTLNSAN
-401 TAIAGGYTDIT
+401 AAIAGGYTDIT
-412 GAVIPGTNSTP
+412 GAVIPGTDSTP
-423 RDFYDGFFKATQMT
+423 RDFYDGFFKATQAT

-442 NRDVDIGLAGPLNV
+442 NRDLEVGLAGPLNV
-456 AFGGEYRRSAYA
+456 AFGGEYRRNAYA

-494 IHSRKNYAGYVDFSA
+494 IHSRKNYAGYLDLSA

-539 RYDVIPEFGIRGTVS
+539 RYDLVPEFGIRGTVS

-576 ATVQLQPNSKS
+576 ATVQLQPNSKA
-587 AADLGLGALK
+587 AADLGLGGLK
-597 PETSRNYSVGLAMQ
+597 PETSRNYSFGLALQ

-619 IDAYWIDINDRVV
+619 IDAYLIDINNRIV

-637 NSVVNGQLV
+637 NSVVNGVLV

-683 TKGVDFVLDAPFDY
+683 TKGVDFTLDAPFDY
-697 GWSKLDATVGASY
+697 GWNKLDLSLGATY
-710 SETTIRSIHNSPAQ
+710 SDTTLRSIHNAPAQ
-724 LAGQAPFATGSA
+724 LAGQKPFATGSA

-742 LSDLTTASPKYVLNF
+742 LSDLTTANPKYVLNF
-757 GAYWTAFDRF
+757 GAYWVAYEKF
-767 SASVHEIIYGTTQEY
+767 SASVHEIIYGKTQEY

-788 TPAGAVSQVTYWP
+788 TPTGATSVITYWP

-839 NPILRQ
+839 NSILRQ

-859 PAISPFGINGGFYY
+859 PSISPFGINGGFYY
-873 IKGELDF
+873 VKGVLEF